1 MTHPADLYETR
12 EGFGSI
18 KYYGAPGQEFWGA
31 PDEQRDAIFASA
43 PPPLFRILESVGEN
57 TPLGLMSDQ
66 DGGTYGCFRFA
77 GGTDRR
83 FFGVLSRAPQLKS
96 GPYGAYFAAAERN
109 KPSIDSGGLRE
120 AWWVCARQPW
130 ALKLYFE
137 QWQRSIL
144 APAIAAWK
152 ALRWQSEL
160 GLAILTRARNSSGSM
175 LTRCVT
181 AAMLKKASDRSEAAQ
196 VDAALRAYA
205 AVRPLY
211 AERVLE
217 LLRTHPRL
225 AIRAPSVA
233 ELDFEAGPMQRPSG
247 GAVEPYP
254 QTSSRLAWLLG
265 LGAVALAYIFR
276 KRIRKLAHDRLKLV

>member
-1 MTHPADLYETR
+1 MTHPADVWEVR
-12 EGFGSI
+12 KGFGAI
-18 KYYGAPGQEFWGA
+18 KYYGAPGQEFWGVA
-31 PDEQRDAIFASA
+31 DPQRDAIFASA
-43 PPPLFRILESVGEN
+43 SPPLFRILKSTGDN
-57 TPLGLMSDQ
+57 CPLGLMSNQ
-66 DGGTYGCFRFA
+66 DGGTYGVFRFA

-83 FFGVLSRAPQLKS
+83 FFGVLSRAPELKS

-130 ALKLYFE
+130 ALRLYFE

-233 ELDFEAGPMQRPSG
+233 DLDFEAGPMARPSG
-247 GAVEPYP
+247 SPVEPYP
-254 QTSSRLAWLLG
+254 QTSSRLAWLLAG
-265 LGAVALAYIFR
+265 VAAALVYIFR
-276 KRIRKLAHDRLKLV
+276 KRLRRLASDKLKLV